1 MADNSHETDKDYS
14 YSSKL
19 YFVIIF
25 LLLHKENKPFSSE
38 SLFSDH
44 PLLNEL
50 IQNDFFFFF
59 FKPQTW
65 KKTLFENLWWTLRR
79 GTFGLKGK
87 SVSLLEKCCSVTFR
101 SCKTVTIQHILPVDG
116 SSVSQKVRDG
126 SGNQGCGNFCGGFIA

>member
-1 MADNSHETDKDYS
+1 MADNIHETDKDYS

-50 IQNDFFFFF
+50 IQNDFFFF
-59 FKPQTW
+59 
-65 KKTLFENLWWTLRR
+65 LNLRPERKHCLKSYDEP
-79 GTFGLKGK
+79 LEEELLDSKGK
-87 SVSLLEKCCSVTFR
+87 VSVYWKSVALSHSDLVKQLL
-101 SCKTVTIQHILPVDG
+101 
-116 SSVSQKVRDG
+116 SSIY
-126 SGNQGCGNFCGGFIA
+126 FL